1 MAKLKPV
8 WFVVVAVSC
17 LTVAAYQGHA
27 WQRIERLNRAILNPA
42 AIAADENSPPELV
55 FAKAWQLDR
64 AGSGAEAIRL
74 YASLQKTEDT
84 ALRARV
90 LYNLGTI
97 YLKEGAKLWN
107 ARGVLEY
114 ARVNTLVEL
123 AREYY
128 RDSLRLDPG
137 NWDARYN
144 LEYAWRITPPP
155 KEKAK
160 SDWRGSKSSVF
171 STLPGI
177 PGGGP

>member
-1 MAKLKPV
+1 MARLKPV
-8 WFVVVAVSC
+8 WFLAVAIAC
-17 LTVAAYQGHA
+17 LLGATYAGYVWHRMDQ
-27 WQRIERLNRAILNPA
+27 LNRAILDPSTRVV
-42 AIAADENSPPELV
+42 DENSHPELV
-55 FAKAWQLDR
+55 FAKAWQLER
-64 AGSGAEAIRL
+64 SGAGAEAIRL
-74 YASLQKTEDT
+74 YASLQTTADK

-90 LYNLGTI
+90 LHNLGTI

-123 AREYY
+123 AKEYY
-128 RDSLRLDPG
+128 RDSLRLDPD

-144 LEYAWRITPPP
+144 LEYAWHITPPP
-155 KEKAK
+155 RERPK
-160 SDWRGSKSSVF
+160 SDLRGSKSSVF

>member
-1 MAKLKPV
+1 MARLKPV
-8 WFVVVAVSC
+8 WFLAVAMAC
-17 LTVAAYQGHA
+17 LPMAAYQGYV
-27 WQRIERLNRAILNPA
+27 WYCTGRLNRAILDPA
-42 AIAADENSPPELV
+42 SITVDEATPPELV
-55 FAKAWQLDR
+55 FAKAWHLKR
-64 AGSGAEAIRL
+64 TGSETEAIRL
-74 YASLQKTEDT
+74 YASLQRTDDA

-97 YLKEGAKLWN
+97 YLQEGAKLWN

-123 AREYY
+123 AKEYY

-137 NWDARYN
+137 NWDARHN

-155 KEKAK
+155 REKPK
-160 SDWRGSKSSVF
+160 SDLRGSKSSVY
-171 STLPGI
+171 STLPGM